1 MHKNMIGL
9 RISSFKQYPGLP
21 IVAVDKM
28 VFLPIARDCMKRLIS
43 NWFRNSSSP
52 VSPSRPSLQEREI
65 SIVLAELQSR
75 KVVLDLRLESH
86 SPVYQTIIR
95 ETSLESRSL
104 IIEDV
109 FPPLP
114 PRLLRQGR
122 AIELAR
128 QNDGLNISLQ
138 SHYIETLNLEN
149 DTAYK
154 LQYPGKMSRKQRRN
168 AYRVTLD
175 RFANVK
181 VVSDG
186 PGSTRL
192 FGTAENLSYSGIKL
206 RIGGSVTAKEMANLG
221 VLANCIIR
229 LSSTEEIECDL
240 EISHLSRAP
249 GNLLHTVI
257 GGKLQNISAQHE
269 RVLTL
274 FLNNI
279 QRMQANPEYA

>member
-1 MHKNMIGL
+1 M
-9 RISSFKQYPGLP
+9 KQ
-21 IVAVDKM
+21 
-28 VFLPIARDCMKRLIS
+28 LIS
-43 NWFRNSSSP
+43 KLFRNSFAP
-52 VSPSRPSLQEREI
+52 ETPSRPSPQEREI
-65 SIVLAELQSR
+65 SVVLSQLQA
-75 KVVLDLRLESH
+75 KKIVLDLRLESH

-95 ETSLESRSL
+95 ETSLENRSL

-109 FPPLP
+109 FPPIP
-114 PRLLRQGR
+114 PRLMREGR

-128 QNDGLNISLQ
+128 QNDGLNIALD
-138 SHYIETLNLEN
+138 LGN

-154 LQYPGKMSRKQRRN
+154 LQYPDKLTRKQRRN
-168 AYRVTLD
+168 AFRVKLD

-181 VVSDG
+181 IVTDG

-206 RIGGSVTAKEMANLG
+206 RLGGAVTTKEMAKIDL
-221 VLANCIIR
+221 LDNCVIR

-240 EISHLSRAP
+240 EISHLRTAP

-257 GGKLQNISAQHE
+257 GGKLQNLSAQHE
-269 RVLTL
+269 RTLTL